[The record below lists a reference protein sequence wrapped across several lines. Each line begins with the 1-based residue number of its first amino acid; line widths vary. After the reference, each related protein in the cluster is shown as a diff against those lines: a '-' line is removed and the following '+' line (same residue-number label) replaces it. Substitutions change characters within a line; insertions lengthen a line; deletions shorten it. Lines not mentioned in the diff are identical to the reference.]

1 MGVLSASAKETRW
14 FLWLPCVRVVADSIL
29 QPKLRLP
36 RLKYSQKLR
45 RVGTDFSHK
54 LAAARRQSQPES
66 PEVTEDEAVHTRLQH
81 RAADANTHEKGVTN
95 KIDEQE
101 SRAHHRLM

>member
-1 MGVLSASAKETRW
+1 M
-14 FLWLPCVRVVADSIL
+14 DNIL

-36 RLKYSQKLR
+36 RLKYSQKFAESVQTFHANWQLP
-45 RVGTDFSHK
+45 V
-54 LAAARRQSQPES
+54 RQSQPES
-66 PEVTEDEAVHTRLQH
+66 PEVTEDKAVHTRLQH
-81 RAADANTHEKGVTN
+81 RAADADTHEKDVTN

>member
-1 MGVLSASAKETRW
+1 MRA
-14 FLWLPCVRVVADSIL
+14 VADDIL
-29 QPKLRLP
+29 QPLLRLP

-45 RVGTDFSHK
+45 RVGTDFSLK
-54 LAAARRQSQPES
+54 LVAALRQSQPES
-66 PEVTEDEAVHTRLQH
+66 PEVAEDKAVHTRLQH
-81 RAADANTHEKGVTN
+81 RAADADTHEKDVTN